1 MQRRQFIL
9 GSSALLA
16 SSYFHRLM
24 AEGYPSVFPIVE
36 TANGRLRGTQ
46 YGGISVFRGINYGA
60 DTSGANRFRPPQAVK
75 KWKGIRDAIDYGNI
89 TPQIPGNRAHV
100 YADLIMND
108 QQPGGMGE
116 DCLVLNVYTPE
127 AKSGGKRPVIVRFH
141 GGGFYGGSS
150 NTPGS
155 DGWMLSRFGD
165 CVVVNVNHR
174 LSALG
179 FLYLGEE
186 DDFADSGS
194 VGMQDLVASLEWVK
208 ENIDSFGGDPNRVLI
223 FGQSGG
229 GAKVSHLLA
238 MPSAQGL
245 YHSAGVMSGSRLTAV
260 SREDAAQVSDS
271 LLKQLGLTRKDIK
284 KLQNLHFT
292 TLLKAQADIEAA
304 ERSRGEAPRSFS
316 PTLGKAIPRHPF
328 SPDAPPMSKSIP
340 MIVSSALDER
350 TYRLRDFD
358 IGWDAVRAGLEKRVG
373 EEAQSLLSMY
383 REEDPQA
390 TPFIIN
396 ARIDTD
402 DTFRRGFHI
411 MSDLKAKQHQQGG
424 APIWKYLWTYPS
436 PAFNGRYGAV
446 HGIDVPFSMY
456 DIRAPLAGP
465 SDKHVQLATQLAS
478 AWVSLAATGNPNNP
492 QTPEW
497 QSYDTD
503 KRNTMVF
510 GKTTKAVNDPRKAF
524 REYWSSKDGGRSLI

>member
-1 MQRRQFIL
+1 MHRRQFIL
-9 GSSALLA
+9 GSSAVVTA
-16 SSYFHRLM
+16 SIIGRAFGDTYS
-24 AEGYPSVFPIVE
+24 AVFPEVD
-36 TANGRLRGTQ
+36 TSNGRLRGTR
-46 YGGISVFRGINYGA
+46 YGGISVFRGINYGS
-60 DTSGANRFRPPQAVK
+60 DTSGANRFRAPQPVK
-75 KWKGIRDAIDYGNI
+75 KWKGVRDAIDYGHI

-100 YADLIMND
+100 YADLILND

-127 AKSGGKRPVIVRFH
+127 AKQGGKRPVIVRFH

-174 LSALG
+174 LSSLG
-179 FLYLGEE
+179 FLYLGEDE
-186 DDFADSGS
+186 DFADSGS

-208 ENIDSFGGDPNRVLI
+208 ENIEMFGGDPNRVMI

-238 MPSAQGL
+238 MPSASSL

-260 SREDAAQVSDS
+260 TREEAAQVSDKF
-271 LLKQLGLTRKDIK
+271 LKQLGVSRKDIK
-284 KLQNLHFT
+284 KLQSFHFT
-292 TLLKAQADIEAA
+292 TLLKAQADVEAE
-304 ERSRGEAPRSFS
+304 ERARGEAPRSFS
-316 PTLGKAIPRHPF
+316 PTLGRAIPHHPF
-328 SPDAPPMSKSIP
+328 SPAAPTESKSIP
-340 MIVSSALDER
+340 LVVSSALDER

-358 IGWDAVRAGLEKRVG
+358 MNWDAVKKGLQQRVG
-373 EEAQSLLSMY
+373 DDADKLLAKY

-402 DTFRRGFHI
+402 DTFRRGYHI
-411 MSDLKAKQHQQGG
+411 MSDLKAAQHKEGG

-456 DIRAPLAGP
+456 DIRAPLVGP
-465 SDKHVQLATQLAS
+465 TDKHVQLAKQLAG
-478 AWVSLAATGNPNNP
+478 AWVSLAATGNPNNEH
-492 QTPEW
+492 TPEW
-497 QSYDTD
+497 PMYDSE
-503 KRNTMVF
+503 KRSTLIF
-510 GKTTKAVNDPRKAF
+510 GETTQAEDNPRAWF
-524 REYWSSKDGGRSLI
+524 REYWSAQTGGRRLI